1 MKHLIIVFLLSIS
14 GVLMAQTHLYENPNA
29 IELTKDHKIIAI
41 HPFQTTV
48 NLRPKQMK
56 DISPE
61 QLAKME
67 QSEGKSVQNALYSW
81 FVKREKRNNLSSIK
95 ISELKIQ

>member
-61 QLAKME
+61 QLATGWSHGPRAK
-67 QSEGKSVQNALYSW
+67 QDVVSIFRCRRKSSALHGHW
-81 FVKREKRNNLSSIK
+81 V
-95 ISELKIQ
+95 